1 MNQAHVRTCRLCA
14 ASLDGGTALELRH
27 MPRGAQ
33 YFPKPE
39 QRDSDYGVDLDIH
52 QCPYCGL
59 IQLSGEPVIYGEG
72 ETSATAFS
80 PGMSEHRTRQMHE
93 FVGESG
99 LGGKKV
105 IDVGCGDGH
114 VVKILADAGVSAVGI
129 EPSKK
134 AKAIGESQC
143 LRIIEGYVTRESGI
157 EGSPYDAFVSIHSL
171 EHAPD
176 PNDFLQGVRA
186 ALAPRGAGLVEVPS
200 VEQAIERSRFYD
212 FLADHLSYFSAETLR
227 FALEKN
233 GFEVLK
239 VERDWGGEHLVAHV
253 KRREGADFSELR
265 RHAEQL
271 PAEFERFV
279 AACSS
284 EDRRVALWGASHH
297 AITLLAMV
305 QTKGVEYVVDSAAYK
320 QGRLTPVSH
329 LPIVGPERLRSHP
342 ADVVIVIAPRYN
354 DEIVEQLKSELQ
366 FKGTIA
372 VLRGSRIEVLQ

>member
-1 MNQAHVRTCRLCA
+1 MNQANGRACRLCTA
-14 ASLDGGTALELRH
+14 VLDGGPALELRH
-27 MPRGAQ
+27 VPRGAQ

-39 QRDSDYGVDLDIH
+39 QRGSDYAVDLDIY

-59 IQLSGEPVIYGEG
+59 TQLAGEPVIYSEG

-80 PGMSEHRTRQMHE
+80 PAMSEHRTLQMRE
-93 FVGESG
+93 FVGEFG

-114 VVKILADAGVSAVGI
+114 VVKILGEAGANPVGI
-129 EPSKK
+129 EPSKR
-134 AKAIGESQC
+134 AKAIGESQG
-143 LRIIEGYVTRESGI
+143 LRILEGYVTREREI
-157 EGSPYDAFVSIHSL
+157 EDSPYDAFVSIHSL

-186 ALAPRGAGLVEVPS
+186 SLAPRAAGLIEVPS
-200 VEQAIERSRFYD
+200 VEQAIEKSRFYD

-227 FALEKN
+227 LALEKN

-239 VERDWGGEHLVAHV
+239 VERNWGGEHLVAKV
-253 KRREGADFSELR
+253 RRREGVNFAQLR
-265 RHAEQL
+265 RHVEQL
-271 PAEFERFV
+271 PAEFEQFV
-279 AACSS
+279 AACQA

-305 QTKGVEYVVDSAAYK
+305 RTKGVEYVVDSALYK
-320 QGRLTPVSH
+320 QSRFTPVSH
-329 LPIVGPERLRSHP
+329 LPIFAPDQLRSQP
-342 ADVVIVIAPRYN
+342 VDVVIVFAPRYN
-354 DEIVEQLKSELQ
+354 DEIVEQLKNELQ

-372 VLRGSRIEVLQ
+372 LLRGSNIEVIQ